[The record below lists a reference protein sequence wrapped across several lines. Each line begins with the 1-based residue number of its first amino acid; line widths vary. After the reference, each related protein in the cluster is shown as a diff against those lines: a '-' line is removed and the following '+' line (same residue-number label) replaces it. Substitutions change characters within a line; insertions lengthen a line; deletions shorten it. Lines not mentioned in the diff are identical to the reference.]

1 MLCCKVCQSSRVVN
15 VRLKKEEAEQEDKKI
30 FWTETVSVS
39 ALQLRMVGS
48 TFRLLPEAQIMAKF
62 LPLDTVSLRYVAWE
76 VLVEVR
82 CACGNETFTCLPELA
97 ANCKNRQ

>member
-1 MLCCKVCQSSRVVN
+1 MQFSVQESG
-15 VRLKKEEAEQEDKKI
+15 KEVFWAE
-30 FWTETVSVS
+30 TASVS

-48 TFRLLPEAQIMAKF
+48 TFRLLPAAQIMAKF

-82 CACGNETFTCLPELA
+82 FACC
-97 ANCKNRQ
+97 